1 MLVEIEIQFATFS
14 SALYVIQHLFF
25 FYIALQ
31 DQFRDYLLLE
41 AERRDLRAIIENK
54 SRIIL
59 AHCNSGYK

>member
-1 MLVEIEIQFATFS
+1 MLEEIKIQFCTFS
-14 SALYVIQHLFF
+14 SAVYVIQLLF